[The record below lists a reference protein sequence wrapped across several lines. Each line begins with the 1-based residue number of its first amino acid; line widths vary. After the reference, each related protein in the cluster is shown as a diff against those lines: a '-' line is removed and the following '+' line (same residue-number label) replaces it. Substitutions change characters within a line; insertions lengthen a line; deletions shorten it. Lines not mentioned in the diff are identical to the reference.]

1 MKRQSGASNTEYVL
15 IVVMIALATMFMV
28 KGLGIELRN
37 LFSGATNQLNLF
49 DGNAPEDG
57 PGKPNAPGPGP
68 APTPPPPPPPTP
80 PTPDHDA
87 ECRQQQAALQQ
98 ERQTEGASLE
108 QAFQEA
114 RHRYNEAMRQE
125 RYWVRGGRSRWGGSS
140 WYLSLRY
147 VHSEAER
154 AAAQQQLNQAE
165 SAYQNWSQDWRQR
178 YNQWQADC
186 GH

>member
-68 APTPPPPPPPTP
+68 APTPPPSPPPTP

-98 ERQTEGASLE
+98 ERQTVGGPLA
-108 QAFQEA
+108 QARQEA
-114 RHRYNEAMRQE
+114 QRQNNEALRQE
-125 RYWVRGGRSRWGGSS
+125 RCWVRGGRSRWGGSS

-154 AAAQQQLNQAE
+154 AAAQRQLNQAD
-165 SAYQNWSQDWRQR
+165 SAYRDWDRDWRQR
-178 YNQWQADC
+178 YNQWQSDC